1 MPVLGMPPDNPRS
14 STTDADDAKAQ
25 NKNPADGAASAQA
38 SPLDRGTRTA
48 VQASLRYHGRKR

>member
-1 MPVLGMPPDNPRS
+1 MAPENPRI
-14 STTDADDAKAQ
+14 STTDERAAKSPS
-25 NKNPADGAASAQA
+25 KNPADTAADTEA